1 MTKIHFHCKSPAKS
15 LLIGFPALGIQP
27 LLFSNLSKKLSVWL
41 SSCSISHRAHFHF
54 FLLAL
59 AIAALS
65 SADASTVVLQG
76 GFGYPVTNSADGAAI
91 DPGFEVSVGT
101 FAEGFDPAA
110 APSDLPAL
118 LAAWTEYAKTA
129 TATIDGVVG
138 SFYLKHINNTPAFA
152 GKKIYLFLTRTSDH
166 ASPAADGSNVT
177 DYGVFSSSQA
187 AWTFPA
193 IGEDVLPP
201 RDLTQIN
208 TAQIDSALW
217 GAVDPSALAL
227 AFKAGANT
235 SPSAWNSWV
244 ASLLG
249 SNPDP
254 ALAAA
259 LADPTATL
267 PGASVNNL
275 LSFALDSNPLVS
287 GPPPYQVITIPAEN
301 GTPSTTGI
309 TYTRKKASLSGFTT
323 LAEASSDL
331 STWTLPL
338 TETITSSTDTTEDVR
353 VTPATPTD
361 KAFFRIKV
369 APVGQD

>member
-1 MTKIHFHCKSPAKS
+1 MRPMPKVPFSLVSAAQPHFSSVCGRSTISATAKKSRFSLS
-15 LLIGFPALGIQP
+15 LL
-27 LLFSNLSKKLSVWL
+27 
-41 SSCSISHRAHFHF
+41 
-54 FLLAL
+54 L
-59 AIAALS
+59 AIFSFAFLNFS
-65 SADASTVVLQG
+65 QASTVVLQG

-101 FAEGFDPAA
+101 FADGFDPAA

-118 LAAWTEYAKTA
+118 LAAWTEYAKTT
-129 TATIDGVVG
+129 TAVIDGVPG

-166 ASPAADGSNVT
+166 ASPAADASNVT

-201 RDLTQIN
+201 LDLTQLN

-227 AFKAGANT
+227 AFKAGTNT
-235 SPSAWNSWV
+235 SPSAWDSWV

-301 GTPSTTGI
+301 GNPSTTGI
-309 TYTRKKASLSGFTT
+309 TYTRKKASVSGFTT

-331 STWTLPL
+331 STWALPI

-353 VTPATPTD
+353 VTPTTPTN

>member
-1 MTKIHFHCKSPAKS
+1 MTKIHFHCKSPAER
-15 LLIGFPALGIQP
+15 LFMGFPDLGVPP

-54 FLLAL
+54 VLLAL
-59 AIAALS
+59 AFSALS

-101 FAEGFDPAA
+101 FADGFDPAA

-129 TATIDGVVG
+129 TATIDGVPG

-152 GKKIYLFLTRTSDH
+152 GKKIYIFLTRTSNH
-166 ASPAADGSNVT
+166 ASPAADAANVT

-187 AWTFPA
+187 AWVFPA
-193 IGEDVLPP
+193 VDEDLQPP
-201 RDLTQIN
+201 LDLTQLN

-227 AFKAGANT
+227 AFKADTNT
-235 SPSAWNSWV
+235 SPSAWDSWV
-244 ASLLG
+244 AALLG

-254 ALAAA
+254 ALASA

-301 GTPSTTGI
+301 GTPATTGI
-309 TYTRKKASLSGFTT
+309 TYTRKKASVSGFTT

-331 STWTLPL
+331 STWDLPV

-353 VTPATPTD
+353 VTPATPTN